1 MSSRTGFLNISE
13 ALRQGTTL
21 LEDAAVPA
29 ARLTAEV
36 LLAHALQRERVWL
49 FGHSTD
55 ELTELAWIHYGRYLH
70 QRVAGKPTQYITQ
83 RQEFYGRDFRVSPD
97 VLIPRPETEFLV
109 SAALERLRPLDRVVD
124 IGCGSGAIAVTLAL
138 ESRTSV
144 WATDISLAALRGA
157 AGNAQSLGADVQF
170 VAADLAS
177 VFAPRTFDMIVSNPP
192 YVGLHEADGL
202 QREVRDHE
210 PHVALFGGESG
221 HEMYARIVDQ
231 ARHVLRPGGW
241 LLFELGWKSLESV
254 TAMLAQGWSD
264 VQTVDDLAGIPR
276 VLAARHIDAS

>member
-177 VFAPRTFDMIVSNPP
+177 VFAARTFDMIVSNPP
-192 YVGLHEADGL
+192 YIGLHEANSL

-276 VLAARHIDAS
+276 VLAAQYIHAS

>member
-1 MSSRTGFLNISE
+1 
-13 ALRQGTTL
+13 
-21 LEDAAVPA
+21 
-29 ARLTAEV
+29 

-70 QRVAGKPTQYITQ
+70 QRVAGKPTQYITKK
-83 RQEFYGRDFRVSPD
+83 QEFYGRDFRVSPD

-109 SAALERLRPLDRVVD
+109 SAALERLRPGDRVVD

-138 ESRTSV
+138 ECRTSV
-144 WATDISLAALRGA
+144 WASDVSPAALRVA
-157 AGNAQSLGADVQF
+157 AGNSKSLGADVQF

-177 VFAPRTFDMIVSNPP
+177 AFAPHTFDMIVSNPP

-210 PHVALFGGESG
+210 PHVALFGGQSG
-221 HEMYARIVDQ
+221 HEMYARIIDQ
-231 ARHVLRPGGW
+231 APHVLRPSGW
-241 LLFELGWKSLESV
+241 LLFELGWKSLEAV
-254 TAMLAQGWSD
+254 TSMLADGWSN
-264 VQTVDDLAGIPR
+264 VKTVDDLSGIPR
-276 VLAARHIDAS
+276 VLAARYTA

>member
-1 MSSRTGFLNISE
+1 M
-13 ALRQGTTL
+13 
-21 LEDAAVPA
+21 
-29 ARLTAEV
+29 
-36 LLAHALQRERVWL
+36 LLAHALGRERVWL

-70 QRVAGKPTQYITQ
+70 QRTAGKPTQYITK
-83 RQEFYGRDFRVSPD
+83 RQEFYGRDFRVSPG

-109 SAALERLRPLDRVVD
+109 SAALEHLRPGDRVID

-138 ESRTSV
+138 DSRASL
-144 WATDISLAALRGA
+144 WASDISPAALRVA
-157 AGNAQSLGADVQF
+157 AANAMSLGADVQF

-177 VFAPRTFDMIVSNPP
+177 VFAVRSVDMIVSNPP

-202 QREVRDHE
+202 QREVRDYE

-221 HEMYARIVDQ
+221 HELYARIVDQ

-241 LLFELGWKSLESV
+241 LLFELGWKSLETV
-254 TAMLAQGWSD
+254 MAMLAEGWSD
-264 VQTVDDLAGIPR
+264 VRTVDDLAGIPR
-276 VLAARHIDAS
+276 VLAARYVG

>member
-1 MSSRTGFLNISE
+1 M
-13 ALRQGTTL
+13 
-21 LEDAAVPA
+21 
-29 ARLTAEV
+29 

-70 QRVAGKPTQYITQ
+70 QRIAGKPTQYITKK
-83 RQEFYGRDFRVSPD
+83 QEFYGRDFTVSPD

-109 SAALERLRPLDRVVD
+109 SAALERLRPGDRVLD

-138 ESRTSV
+138 ESRASV
-144 WATDISLAALRGA
+144 WATDISPAALRVA
-157 AGNAQSLGADVQF
+157 AANARSLAADLHF
-170 VAADLAS
+170 IAADLAS
-177 VFAPRTFDMIVSNPP
+177 VFAARTFDMIVSNPP

-202 QREVRDHE
+202 QREVRDYE
-210 PHVALFGGESG
+210 PHVALFGGKSG

-231 ARHVLRPGGW
+231 ARQLLRSGGW
-241 LLFELGWKSLESV
+241 LLFELGWKSLDPV
-254 TAMLAQGWSD
+254 LAMLAEGWSD

-276 VLAARHIDAS
+276 VLAARFKS